1 MTWRLERLGW
11 LAGYYL
17 ATPAFA
23 VADLGFG
30 APVRL
35 AQVVPPG
42 GRLAYY
48 AAVFALGFLCVA
60 RPRAAPW
67 IGMLESSANLLIL
80 LLGILLPIW
89 SLSDA
94 VLSGTPF
101 VAGGL
106 TPTGAVNA
114 LVSGGALTLSFRRNQ
129 ATALGRSSHPGFP
142 DGL

>member
-60 RPRAAPW
+60 RPRSAPW
-67 IGMLESSANLLIL
+67 IGMLESSTNLFIL

-94 VLSGTPF
+94 VLSGVPL
-101 VAGGL
+101 AAGL

-114 LVSGGALTLSFRRNQ
+114 LVSGGALTVSFRRHQ
-129 ATALGRSSHPGFP
+129 AAALGHAGHPRLPG
-142 DGL
+142 GL